1 MTVGE
6 FLKVCYE
13 DKFMLQDEV
22 YDIGYMSKDG
32 LEKYFSN
39 YEIQKFWLDQ
49 DQHEICILLADV

>member
-6 FLKVCYE
+6 FLKICCE
-13 DKFMLQDEV
+13 DEFMVQDSD

-39 YEIQKFWLDQ
+39 YQIQNFWLGQ